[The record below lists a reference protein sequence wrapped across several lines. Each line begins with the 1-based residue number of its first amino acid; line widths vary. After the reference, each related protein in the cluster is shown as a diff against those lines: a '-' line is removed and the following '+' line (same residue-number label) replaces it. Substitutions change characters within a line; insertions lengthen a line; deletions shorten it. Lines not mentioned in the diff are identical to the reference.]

1 MSTMHKSAV
10 AHIGAPPA
18 VTWEAVTVRLWP
30 NWAAA
35 GFHGP
40 ARDDQQM
47 RFSMHH
53 GSGAG
58 RSEWTLLVTPAGGG
72 RSVINCEPHRVQKIR
87 NFPGEDSNL
96 PSSSSPLVH
105 ENLSRG
111 TPASEEKAAPCAL
124 RQDSQWQ
131 WRIGPS
137 GASTL

>member
-72 RSVINCEPHRVQKIR
+72 RSVINCEWVTYDVGWLAAAALGKKSERSLNDVAQTIR
-87 NFPGEDSNL
+87 Q
-96 PSSSSPLVH
+96 V
-105 ENLSRG
+105 
-111 TPASEEKAAPCAL
+111 AEEMAAT
-124 RQDSQWQ
+124 R
-131 WRIGPS
+131 
-137 GASTL
+137 